1 LWIGAI
7 LGIVIALAGTAL
19 LVMRKRD
26 AGNAQPVAVQI
37 TTAPSGAA
45 IRINGENRCTSGD
58 CNLNLAPG
66 TYQVTASLDGYDP
79 AASSLTVTAGQPANL
94 NLTLE
99 PAAQTVRVLTDLDQG
114 KVTLDSQPPV
124 DLQEGQF
131 VFDQVQPGQHTLK
144 ITSRSGEAALQFE
157 LAVAKLPA
165 ITAPFT
171 ARNLLGVAILS
182 FANQARVLSSSGPMK
197 LAMNGQPQPDVTPQG
212 VDLQNYRPG
221 VSELVL
227 GEGQHNMKES
237 FGPAPAVTLFL
248 KSDQNIGTLIVS
260 TVENDVKVFL
270 NDREYP
276 RRTQRGAIRI
286 PAIGKVTVRVAKDGF
301 DSPPAQVAEV
311 KKGAEVRLE
320 FKMARAAEFGTLSI
334 SGGTPGANVL
344 IDQRQVGAIAAD
356 GTFDHASVL
365 PGQHNIE
372 IRRDGFTT
380 KRMDRTFR
388 AGETVTLSGS
398 DVQLASNAPPPP
410 PPPVEVKKPEP
421 PPPPKPQPPPPP
433 RIGTMADFE
442 QPEAWRQEDGVWV
455 HRGAAFL
462 TFKTPPRGTF
472 EFTVHLRRG
481 GNLFRG
487 GRARWFVNL
496 TDAKNYALY
505 EIDNNNFWGKVVEN
519 GKTLERNRVQH
530 KDDNN
535 DKEWTVQIEV
545 APERIVHRILSNGQ
559 WVPLDV
565 WAEQGRNFTQGKFG
579 FLVQGNDEIG
589 VSNFKFTPAR

>member
-99 PAAQTVRVLTDLDQG
+99 PAAQTVRVLTDLEQG

-171 ARNLLGVAILS
+171 TRNLLGVAILS

-212 VDLQNYRPG
+212 VDLQNFQPG